1 VDEFD
6 LKVLIEI
13 SRERLFLWGNLD
25 PRLSAETIAKRLRTN
40 RNKVWSRL
48 RGWERCGFLRGWE
61 VTPSLALFGAGL
73 GVTAIRVDD
82 GRKRTQ
88 ALKDI
93 GLVHGVVNALE
104 YVGPWIGVSFVTESA
119 TAASRRLALLSRLN
133 GVDEV
138 LPAFD
143 LPIPECSLEPTA
155 LEWRVL
161 ESLRRWPRGTL
172 AYAARHVGV
181 SQKTFTK
188 HYDRLIKAK
197 AIWCVPLLDFTC
209 YGEGAMARLLV
220 THSPGAS
227 EGQVSTGLARH
238 FPTILDN
245 LPVSLPG
252 PPPRK
257 LSAVLIHLRSAAE
270 AEEAHRTALTLPGVE
285 DVEVLFPKRIHLYRD
300 WFDERIGEA
309 LARATA
315 R

>member
-1 VDEFD
+1 MDKFD
-6 LKVLIEI
+6 LKILVEI
-13 SRERLFLWGNLD
+13 SREQLFLWGNLD
-25 PRLSAETIAKRLRTN
+25 PRLSAEKIAKCLDTN
-40 RNKVWSRL
+40 RNRVWSRL
-48 RGWERCGFLRGWE
+48 RTWEKSGFLRGWE

-82 GRKRTQ
+82 ARKRAQ

-104 YVGPWIGVSFVTESA
+104 YVGPWIGVTFVTEGASA
-119 TAASRRLALLSRLN
+119 AARRLALLSRLN

-138 LPAFD
+138 LPPFD
-143 LPIPECSLEPTA
+143 LPIPDCKLEPTT

-188 HYDRLIKAK
+188 HYDRLIKGK

-220 THSPGAS
+220 THSAGAS
-227 EGQVSTGLARH
+227 AAQVSSGLARL
-238 FPTILDN
+238 FPAILDN
-245 LPVSLPG
+245 LPITLPG
-252 PPPRK
+252 PPARK
-257 LSAVLIHLRSAAE
+257 MSAVLVHLRSAAE
-270 AEEAHRTALTLPGVE
+270 AEEAHRSALTLLGVE
-285 DVEVLFPKRIHLYRD
+285 DVEVLFPKRLHLFRD

-309 LARATA
+309 LARGKG